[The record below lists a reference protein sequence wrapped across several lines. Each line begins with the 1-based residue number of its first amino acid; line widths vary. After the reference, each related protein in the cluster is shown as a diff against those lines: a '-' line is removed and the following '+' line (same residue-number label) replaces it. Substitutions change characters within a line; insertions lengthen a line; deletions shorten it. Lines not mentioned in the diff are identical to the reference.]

1 MKKILLIDRDEKTTG
16 TLQQLLESESH
27 KVFIAATMK
36 ETISLLNAET
46 FDIVVLSAFTAT
58 PEFDV
63 VKWLQNHSATTKVI
77 LITAAGAAPS
87 PHANVIASFSLP
99 LDCIALEKIIKTN
112 LMENGFFGVL
122 NDISLEDYIQLICM
136 KNATKGIR
144 VSQQNDKGLILIRD
158 GQVMYAAQDNL
169 LGTEAFF
176 RIMSWKKGSFRE
188 VKIKLFPQPN
198 IDKDYRSL
206 LLEAAVYEDQARQE
220 APAEQPGIA
229 EKASAG
235 PADGNKTLAT
245 AARERLA
252 EAPAKVT
259 KVAAVATTGNF
270 HPDGQPKQGKKTK
283 KQRMFFAL
291 AAIVPVL
298 LLTILIQ
305 SFSLTDKL
313 PLPAFATSGPLPES
327 SEKTGQS
334 PAKSGAA
341 TITEKSRETASPSIT
356 IGPLHKSE
364 TTAPVPEETILRLH
378 GSNTIGA
385 KLAPALVSEY
395 LTAVLGAEK
404 VEQVPGIKENEVFL
418 KGRVKDQLMVVEI
431 HAHGSTTGFTDIEA
445 GGCDV
450 AMASRKIKDK
460 EVASLQALG
469 LGDMTAVTNEH
480 VIALDG
486 IAVIVNKSNKINA
499 LEMPKLAAIFSGQI
513 TNWAE
518 VGGEPGAIA
527 VYARD
532 DNSGTYDTFKHIVLD
547 KLALKEGSKRFESN
561 PELSDQVSR
570 DPLGI
575 GFTSL
580 PNINKAKA
588 IAIADAG
595 AKPIFPSFF
604 TVATEDYPIAR
615 RLYLYTVTN
624 PANHHVRDFIELVH
638 SHRGQEITN
647 EIDMVDMNIKPFYA
661 EKVDHSQIKNLALVQ
676 DYLKVTDNAQRL
688 SVNFRFNTGKVTL
701 DNRSERDLGRVVD
714 FLKDK
719 LDRQIIL
726 AGFADN
732 SGDYEVNQKLAK
744 VRAETVAEQLRARG
758 IVVNHIASG
767 GEELPVATNLSTPG
781 REKNRRVEVWL
792 R

>member
-1 MKKILLIDRDEKTTG
+1 
-16 TLQQLLESESH
+16 
-27 KVFIAATMK
+27 MK
-36 ETISLLNAET
+36 EN
-46 FDIVVLSAFTAT
+46 
-58 PEFDV
+58 
-63 VKWLQNHSATTKVI
+63 
-77 LITAAGAAPS
+77 LIQ
-87 PHANVIASFSLP
+87 
-99 LDCIALEKIIKTN
+99 TN

-136 KNATKGIR
+136 KKATKGIR

-158 GQVMYAAQDNL
+158 GKIMYAAQDNL
-169 LGTEAFF
+169 LGIKAFS

-188 VKIKLFPQPN
+188 VKIKLFPPAN
-198 IDKDYRSL
+198 IDKDYRHL
-206 LLEAAVYEDQARQE
+206 LVEAAGYADEAHRPADT
-220 APAEQPGIA
+220 APAGIV
-229 EKASAG
+229 EKAAAEVPANVAG
-235 PADGNKTLAT
+235 KV
-245 AARERLA
+245 AA
-252 EAPAKVT
+252 
-259 KVAAVATTGNF
+259 KVAAVPASGNR
-270 HPDGQPKQGKKTK
+270 PADGQPSPPAGKTK
-283 KQRMFFAL
+283 KQRMFLAL
-291 AAIVPVL
+291 AAVVPVL
-298 LLTILIQ
+298 LLTILFQ
-305 SFSLTDKL
+305 FFSLTDKS
-313 PLPAFATSGPLPES
+313 PLPAFATSGP
-327 SEKTGQS
+327 S
-334 PAKSGAA
+334 PASSGKIAQEPEKSGSA
-341 TITEKSRETASPSIT
+341 TITEKSREAPSPSIT
-356 IGPLHKSE
+356 IGPLHKE
-364 TTAPVPEETILRLH
+364 ATTLPPREEIILRLH

-404 VEQVPGIKENEVFL
+404 VEEVAGIKENEVLL
-418 KGRVKDQLMVVEI
+418 KARIKDRLLAVEI

-445 GGCDV
+445 GECDV

-486 IAVIVNKSNKINA
+486 IAVIVNRSNKIST
-499 LEMPKLAAIFSGQI
+499 LEMPQLTAIFSGQI
-513 TNWAE
+513 TDWAE
-518 VGGEPGAIA
+518 VGGEPGAIG

-547 KLALKEGSKRFESN
+547 KLKLKEGSRRFESN
-561 PELSDQVSR
+561 PELSEQVSR

-588 IAIADAG
+588 IAIANTG

-615 RLYLYTVTN
+615 RLYLYTATN

-647 EIDMVDMNIKPFYA
+647 KIDMVDMNIKPFYA
-661 EKVDHSQIKNLALVQ
+661 EKVDYSQIKNLAPVQ
-676 DYLKVTDNAQRL
+676 DYLKATANAQRL

-701 DNRSERDLGRVVD
+701 DNRGERDLGRVVD

-732 SGDYEVNQKLAK
+732 SGDSEVNQNLAK
-744 VRAETVAEQLRARG
+744 VRAATVAEQLRARG
-758 IVVNHIASG
+758 IAVNHIASG
-767 GEELPVATNLSTPG
+767 GEELPVASNLSSAG

>member
-1 MKKILLIDRDEKTTG
+1 MKKILVIDRDEKTTG
-16 TLQQLLESESH
+16 TLQQLLEAESY
-27 KVFIAATMK
+27 KIFIAATMK
-36 ETISLLNAET
+36 ETITLLNAET
-46 FDIVVLSAFTAT
+46 FDMVILSPLTAT
-58 PEFDV
+58 PAFDV
-63 VKWLQNHSATTKVI
+63 VKWLLDHSAATKVI
-77 LITAAGAAPS
+77 LIAAAGTAPS
-87 PHANVIASFSLP
+87 PHANVVASVALP
-99 LDCIALEKIIKTN
+99 LDYIALEKIIKTS
-112 LMENGFFGVL
+112 LMETGFFGVL

-136 KNATKGIR
+136 KKATKGIR

-158 GQVMYAAQDNL
+158 GKVLYAAQDNL
-169 LGTEAFF
+169 LGIEAFF

-198 IDKDYRSL
+198 IDKDYRHL
-206 LLEAAVYEDQARQE
+206 LLEAAVHEDHANRQTPAAKAESADKASVKPASGRKAVSTAERDRRVATPAR
-220 APAEQPGIA
+220 PAAQPAAGGNRQPGGRP
-229 EKASAG
+229 EQ
-235 PADGNKTLAT
+235 AT
-245 AARERLA
+245 KSKR
-252 EAPAKVT
+252 K
-259 KVAAVATTGNF
+259 
-270 HPDGQPKQGKKTK
+270 
-283 KQRMFFAL
+283 RMFLAL
-291 AAIVPVL
+291 AAILPVL
-298 LLTILIQ
+298 FLTILFQ
-305 SFSLTDKL
+305 SFSLTDRS
-313 PLPAFATSGPLPES
+313 PLPAFATSGPAPGNSGTTGQGLEKPES
-327 SEKTGQS
+327 
-334 PAKSGAA
+334 A
-341 TITEKSRETASPSIT
+341 TIPEKSREAASPSIT

-364 TTAPVPEETILRLH
+364 TTAPLPEETILRLH

-385 KLAPALVSEY
+385 KLAQALVSEY

-404 VEQVPGIKENEVFL
+404 VEQVPGKKENEVFL
-418 KGRVKDQLMVVEI
+418 KARVKDRLKVVEI

-450 AMASRKIKDK
+450 TMASRKIKDK

-486 IAVIVNKSNKINA
+486 IAVIVNKSNKINV

-561 PELSDQVSR
+561 PKLSEQVSR

-588 IAIADAG
+588 IAIADTG
-595 AKPIFPSFF
+595 AKPILPSFF

-615 RLYLYTVTN
+615 RLYLYTATN

-638 SHRGQEITN
+638 SRRGQEITN
-647 EIDMVDMNIKPFYA
+647 KIDMVDMNIKPFYA
-661 EKVDHSQIKNLALVQ
+661 EKADYSQIKNLALVQ
-676 DYLKVTDNAQRL
+676 DYLKATDNAQRL

-701 DNRSERDLGRVVD
+701 DNRGERDLGRVVD

-732 SGDYEVNQKLAK
+732 SGDYEVNNKLAK
-744 VRAETVAEQLRARG
+744 IRAETVADQLRARG

-767 GEELPVATNLSTPG
+767 GEELPVASNLSLAG